1 MSPAIVSIKI
11 SVIWCTGFLAWIRGA
26 ACSWKLQRLVFVV
39 GRGWEILIIIDVIN
53 NVITRFPPFM
63 FLLTLDNLGIDWL

>member
-26 ACSWKLQRLVFVV
+26 ACSWKLQRLIFVV
-39 GRGWEILIIIDVIN
+39 GRGWEIFIIIDVIN
-53 NVITRFPPFM
+53 NVISRFHPCM
-63 FLLTLDNLGIDWL
+63 FLLRLDDLGIDGL